1 ADMDKSLLLLLG
13 VLPFVLFQGVG
24 GNYCTGH
31 LQTKNM
37 EAKTSETINFSPSFD
52 LAYFNRDPLSL
63 RLPYSLAQIIEII
76 QCRMCHL
83 QFPGEKCSRGRG
95 ICTAT
100 MEEACTTGR
109 IFRNNGTPWLTFRGC
124 LKNCANVNNIMEGL
138 SGKLQVLQKTSG
150 VMSDRP
156 RVKQIIGF
164 EELKPLAELWAGF
177 RELKLIPDCPPET
190 YILKPVA

>member
-1 ADMDKSLLLLLG
+1 QKMCIYLFPLSLCCILRG
-13 VLPFVLFQGVG
+13 GQGR
-24 GNYCTGH
+24 
-31 LQTKNM
+31 L
-37 EAKTSETINFSPSFD
+37 
-52 LAYFNRDPLSL
+52 RDPLSL

-138 SGKLQVLQKTSG
+138 SGKLQVLQKT
-150 VMSDRP
+150 
-156 RVKQIIGF
+156 
-164 EELKPLAELWAGF
+164 
-177 RELKLIPDCPPET
+177 
-190 YILKPVA
+190 